1 MSQKIIMKNPVTI
14 SLIIPI
20 YRVEKYIGRF
30 AESVFGQSYPYI
42 QYIFVND
49 ETDDS
54 TIDILKALI
63 EARYSHL
70 KENIL
75 MLTV

>member
-1 MSQKIIMKNPVTI
+1 MKSPVTI

-42 QYIFVND
+42 QYVFVND

-63 EARYSHL
+63 ETRYSHL
-70 KENIL
+70 KEKIL
-75 MLTV
+75 IIKYFLLL